1 MLCYGVH
8 SMQGKTNDP
17 ILRKFSDGWTDR
29 PTRMISLDAVLLTL
43 STQECISFCKNEHL
57 S

>member
-29 PTRMISLDAVLLTL
+29 PTRMISLDAVLLIL
-43 STQECISFCKNEHL
+43 STQEWILFCKNEHL